1 MSSTTLTF
9 PRVASRVLASLLGG
23 WLFVWGFVSLGITGL
38 VSLHM
43 PYDEAYKLA
52 MLLAFIVFLVAFCWA
67 FAAANL
73 LRVWAV
79 LAGGGAVMTA
89 AAWWLRSAL
98 L

>member
-1 MSSTTLTF
+1 MSTTALSF
-9 PRVASRVLASLLGG
+9 PHVASRILAGLLGG
-23 WLFVWGFVSLGITGL
+23 WWFVWGFVSLGITGL
-38 VSLHM
+38 VSLGM

-67 FAAANL
+67 FAAASL
-73 LRVWAV
+73 VRVWTV

-89 AAWWLRSAL
+89 AAWWLSKAL

>member
-1 MSSTTLTF
+1 MSSMPLTV

-38 VSLHM
+38 VALHM

-52 MLLAFIVFLVAFCWA
+52 MLLAFMVFLVVFCWA
-67 FAAANL
+67 IAAASL
-73 LRVWAV
+73 IRVWVV

-89 AAWWLRSAL
+89 TAWWLRNAL

>member
-23 WLFVWGFVSLGITGL
+23 WWFVWGFVSLGITGL

-79 LAGGGAVMTA
+79 LAGGGSLMTA
-89 AAWWLRSAL
+89 AAWWLRNAL